1 MLRDERI
8 RAVDE
13 LPVTLDIRRPNGSL
27 FRRIVPDERQAGG
40 AVTELELADTP
51 PLGAWSVEARVDRD
65 AEPLARLGLH
75 VAAFIPDRLNIA
87 LAHDTPTRPPD
98 HHVPLTQTAPFP
110 HPPP

>member
-8 RAVDE
+8 RAVDD

-40 AVTELELADTP
+40 AVTEIELADTA

-65 AEPLARLGLH
+65 GRSEEHTSELQSLMRISYAVFGLKKKKE
-75 VAAFIPDRLNIA
+75 
-87 LAHDTPTRPPD
+87 TSTTRQSNAVND
-98 HHVPLTQTAPFP
+98 
-110 HPPP
+110 